1 MQKIIQEIKFF
12 LNYLREDPYEFI
24 AIVLGVFWLLLLLVG
39 KYYQKQRE
47 GMQYS
52 LFQITYHDLYQ

>member
-1 MQKIIQEIKFF
+1 MSLSIEPYLKNLNTKWLCKIIYMQKIIQEIKFF

-39 KYYQKQRE
+39 K
-47 GMQYS
+47 
-52 LFQITYHDLYQ
+52 

>member
-24 AIVLGVFWLLLLLVG
+24 AIVLGVFGLLLLLVG
-39 KYYQKQRE
+39 K
-47 GMQYS
+47 
-52 LFQITYHDLYQ
+52 